1 MGGLILKDL
10 YGLKQQLKIYI
21 IIAVVWLLIAVTTR
35 DMSFFSGLVMMFTF
49 LVPITSLAYDEKSRF
64 DAYALTMP
72 VKRSDIVLSKYLLSL
87 ICGAVCALAGFF
99 VNVICMNDIFET
111 AVATLILLCVGIF
124 FSSIVLPL
132 LFRFGVEKGRTIMMA
147 VLLLPVILALLFSKF
162 DVAIPENEFIKY
174 SLLFVPVITAVVFFV
189 SFQIS
194 KKIYE
199 KKEF

>member
-111 AVATLILLCVGIF
+111 TVVTLILLCVGIF

-147 VLLLPVILALLFSKF
+147 VLLLPVILTLLFSKF
-162 DVAIPENEFIKY
+162 DVAIPENEFIKF
-174 SLLFVPVITAVVFFV
+174 SLLFVPVLTAVVFFV

>member
-99 VNVICMNDIFET
+99 LNVICMNDIFET
-111 AVATLILLCVGIF
+111 AVVTLILLCVGIF

-174 SLLFVPVITAVVFFV
+174 SLLFVPVITSVVFFA

>member
-99 VNVICMNDIFET
+99 LNVICMNDIFET
-111 AVATLILLCVGIF
+111 AVVTLILLCVGIF

-174 SLLFVPVITAVVFFV
+174 SLLFVPVITAVVFFA

>member
-111 AVATLILLCVGIF
+111 AVVTLILLCVGIF

-132 LFRFGVEKGRTIMMA
+132 LFRFGVEKGGP
-147 VLLLPVILALLFSKF
+147 L
-162 DVAIPENEFIKY
+162 
-174 SLLFVPVITAVVFFV
+174 
-189 SFQIS
+189 
-194 KKIYE
+194 
-199 KKEF
+199 